1 MHLELWGRVPIV
13 HAYKMAIERAASDG
27 LPARDLLQSLS
38 QRAMHLAAWRHSDD
52 GSERRMALIVTQAQA
67 LRKLERLESRDDERH
82 DSKGRV

>member
-38 QRAMHLAAWRHSDD
+38 QRAMHLAA
-52 GSERRMALIVTQAQA
+52 
-67 LRKLERLESRDDERH
+67 
-82 DSKGRV
+82 